1 MMSSGKLVSTII
13 GGTLAVAAGEV
24 TFNKDIAPVVLEQC
38 AGCHRPGEAAPF
50 SLLGYEDV
58 AKRAK
63 LVRDVVEER
72 FMPPWHAERGH
83 GVFKDARVLDDEQ
96 VALFSKWIEAGK
108 PEGAVGDLP
117 KKPDFPNGWQ
127 LGEPDLVLEMPEA
140 YEVRADGRDIYRYFA
155 LPADLPEDK
164 WVTAVEVRPSAR
176 SVVHHVLFFLDDK
189 GKAREMDAA
198 DTSAVGFRGRG
209 FRGTGDL
216 GGWAVGTT
224 PQHFPDG
231 LALPMSK
238 GSDLVIQTHFHPTG
252 KVEKEQTKIGLY
264 FADKAPEKK
273 LVSFQVPPMYG
284 AFAGI
289 DIPPG
294 AAKYVVE
301 DSFVVPVDMDLINVW
316 GHSHQ
321 TCRSIEGTMTLPDGT
336 VKPVLNLPEWDFNW
350 QTIYQY
356 QKPERVP
363 AGTRI
368 DVKIVFDNSADNPNN
383 PNDPPKRIKWGEQ
396 STDEMGSLIF
406 QAVAAEESE
415 LPQFVSAER
424 EQQAWGRAMAG
435 VRWVGKEKFIGALGL
450 IKVADANGDGKVT
463 KDELKADWAGI
474 AFGLLDRDKD
484 GAIGKAEVE
493 LGEEVAAKVFK
504 DRSAG

>member
-1 MMSSGKLVSTII
+1 MIKTGLVLISVL
-13 GGTLAVAAGEV
+13 GGGLVGASGEV
-24 TFNKDIAPVVLEQC
+24 TFNKEIAPVVFSQC

-50 SLLGYEDV
+50 SLLNYGDV
-58 AKRAK
+58 KKRAQ
-63 LVRDVVEER
+63 LIRDVVEEK

-83 GVFKDARVLDDEQ
+83 GVFKEARVLSDEQ
-96 VALFSKWIEAGK
+96 VALFSKWIEAGL
-108 PEGAVGDLP
+108 PEGQAKDLP
-117 KKPDFPNGWQ
+117 ALPEFPSGWQ

-140 YEVRADGRDIYRYFA
+140 YEVRAEGRDIYRYFT

-176 SVVHHVLFFLDDK
+176 SVVHHILFFLDDK
-189 GKAREMDAA
+189 GKARELEAA

-209 FRGTGDL
+209 FRRTGDL
-216 GGWAVGTT
+216 GGWAVGTSA
-224 PQHFPDG
+224 HFYPDG
-231 LALPMSK
+231 LALPMPK

-252 KVEKEQTKIGLY
+252 KAEKEKTTIGLY

-289 DIPPG
+289 NIPAG
-294 AAKYVVE
+294 ESDYVVE

-336 VKPVLNLPEWDFNW
+336 VKPVLDLPDWDFNW

-368 DVKIVFDNSADNPNN
+368 DVKIVFDNSADNPQN

-415 LPQFVSAER
+415 LPAFVQAEKD
-424 EQQAWGRAMAG
+424 QQAMGRAMAG
-435 VRWVGKEKFIGALGL
+435 LRMVGKEAVSGIMSA
-450 IKVADANGDGKVT
+450 IKVADADGDGAVSKS
-463 KDELKADWAGI
+463 ELKAGWAGM
-474 AFGLLDRDKD
+474 AFGLLDRNKD
-484 GAIGKAEVE
+484 GVIGEGEMAA
-493 LGEEVAAKVFK
+493 GEEMVTKVFGQGK
-504 DRSAG
+504 SS